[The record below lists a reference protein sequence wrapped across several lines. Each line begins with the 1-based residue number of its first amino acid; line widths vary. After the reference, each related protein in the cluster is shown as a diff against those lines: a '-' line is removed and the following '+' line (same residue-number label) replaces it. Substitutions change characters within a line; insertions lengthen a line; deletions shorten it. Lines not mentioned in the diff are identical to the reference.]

1 MTFPPPFDADMMT
14 FGRDGKQ
21 RFAAALDEAGFQGNS
36 GTGSMAV
43 RGYAEENINGMSTF
57 PEQFERPRSV
67 ARSTEMT
74 RRERQELE
82 RKLAQTHRLAL
93 EPTDALTRER
103 LAQRI
108 EDLEFQLLAYRLAA

>member
-1 MTFPPPFDADMMT
+1 MTFHPPFDADTMT

-43 RGYAEENINGMSTF
+43 RGYAEENIDGMSTL
-57 PEQFERPRSV
+57 PEQFEGPRSV

-74 RRERQELE
+74 RRER
-82 RKLAQTHRLAL
+82 
-93 EPTDALTRER
+93 
-103 LAQRI
+103 
-108 EDLEFQLLAYRLAA
+108 

>member
-1 MTFPPPFDADMMT
+1 MVNSGLLP
-14 FGRDGKQ
+14 
-21 RFAAALDEAGFQGNS
+21 LWDEAGFQGNS

-57 PEQFERPRSV
+57 PEQFARPRSV